1 VPSGRVLLSVVED
14 AVFDDLK
21 HHAIFSLDLVV
32 APWVGY
38 RGVVDVDEVVLTKI
52 LEVRPCKG
60 LTQVGDDPVRYPEL
74 IGDVLD
80 ELCGLFRHDCGDGV
94 ELNPL
99 GEFVHH
105 HQDVLVASRGRL
117 EWSHHVKAPY
127 GKGSEWWNYPQN
139 LSRDVLLLG
148 EELATFA
155 PPN

>member
-14 AVFDDLK
+14 AVFDVLK

-32 APWVGY
+32 APRVGH
-38 RGVVDVDEVVLTKI
+38 RGVVDVDEVVLAKI
-52 LEVRPCKG
+52 SEVRPCKG
-60 LTQVGDDPVRYPEL
+60 LTQVGDNPVKYPEP

-80 ELCGLFRHDCGDGV
+80 ELCGLFRHDYGDGV
-94 ELNPL
+94 DLDPL

-105 HQDVLVASRGRL
+105 QDVLVAARGRL
-117 EWSHHVKAPY
+117 EWSHRVKAPY
-127 GKGSEWWNYPQN
+127 GKGSGWWNDPQN
-139 LSRDVLLLG
+139 LSRDVLFLG